1 MKRRLPAW
9 IGVDRFFRTLLPAA
23 AILLAGIL
31 ALFGF
36 LVYTVA
42 HPAAIPEP
50 VNPSYYLL
58 PSLEI
63 VFSSSDRPNIPGW
76 WIPGLRGAPGIVLSP
91 GYGMSR
97 SDTLS
102 LAAVL
107 HGSGFNLLI
116 YEQRGVGT
124 SPRKPSTLGLY
135 ETDDLLQAIQFL
147 KSRPESNRARLGIW
161 GVDVGAFAALRASAS
176 VPEAQVIAVDGAF
189 ESPYDFLDLRISE
202 DFGLN
207 YPILKFGCR
216 QVFGLL
222 HLGAASALN
231 AQLPL
236 QALSNRVILFIEGEN
251 RRGLGL
257 LTSALYKKIQPQ
269 KELISFKTS
278 RIHMMSGEDLKSY
291 DRQVANFFSVYLQQ

>member
-1 MKRRLPAW
+1 MKRRLPARIW
-9 IGVDRFFRTLLPAA
+9 ADRFFQTFLPSASLLF
-23 AILLAGIL
+23 AGIL

-36 LVYTVA
+36 LVYKVT
-42 HPAAIPEP
+42 HPVAIPEP

-58 PSLEI
+58 PSLEV
-63 VFSSSDRPNIPGW
+63 VFSSSDRPNIPSW

-97 SDTLS
+97 SDVLS

-116 YEQRGVGT
+116 YDQRGSGT
-124 SPRKPSTLGLY
+124 SPRKPSSLGLY
-135 ETDDLLQAIQFL
+135 ETEDLLHAIQFM
-147 KSRPESNRARLGIW
+147 KNRPESNRARLGIW
-161 GVDVGAFAALRASAS
+161 GVDVGALAALRAAAS
-176 VPEAQVIAVDGAF
+176 VPEAQAIAADGAF

-207 YPILKFGCR
+207 YPIVHFGCR
-216 QVFGLL
+216 QIFGLL
-222 HLGAASALN
+222 HIGAASAIN
-231 AQLPL
+231 AQIPL
-236 QALSNRVILFIEGEN
+236 QALSDRVILFIEGEN
-251 RRGLGL
+251 RRSLGL

-278 RIHMMSGEDLKSY
+278 RIHMMSGEDLRSY
-291 DRQVANFFSVYLQQ
+291 DRQVANFFSVNLQQ